1 MESRMLENIG
11 IDPGYLFL
19 AMFVMIVLLFFF
31 TVSVNMK
38 YNRLKSSYNRFMKG
52 KDGKTLEEEMSQKLL
67 ELDQLAEKTGA
78 IENELKQISQQMKEH
93 YQKVGVVRYNAF
105 EGMEHKLSFA
115 LTLLDGDDNGFI
127 LNVMHT
133 QERCYT
139 YMKEVIKGQSFMEL
153 SEEESE
159 SLDRAVFQEA
169 YGLNFKE

>member
-1 MESRMLENIG
+1 MESRMLESIG

-19 AMFVMIVLLFFF
+19 AMFIMIVLLFFF

-38 YNRLKSSYNRFMKG
+38 YNRLKNSYNRFMKG
-52 KDGKTLEEEMSQKLL
+52 KDGKTLEEEMNQKFL
-67 ELDQLAEKTGA
+67 ELDQMAEKTGA
-78 IENELKQISQQMKEH
+78 LESELKEIKQHFKKY
-93 YQKVGVVRYNAF
+93 YQKVGIVRYNAF

-139 YMKEVIKGQSFMEL
+139 YMKEVIKGQSYIEL
-153 SEEESE
+153 CEEEEE
-159 SLDRAVFQEA
+159 SLDRAIFQEA
-169 YGLNFKE
+169 YGLDFKE

>member
-1 MESRMLENIG
+1 MESKMLENIG

-67 ELDQLAEKTGA
+67 ELNQMAEKTGA

-159 SLDRAVFQEA
+159 SLDRAIFQEA

>member
-1 MESRMLENIG
+1 MESKMLENIG

-67 ELDQLAEKTGA
+67 ELNQMAEKTGV
-78 IENELKQISQQMKEH
+78 IENELKQISQQMKEY

-159 SLDRAVFQEA
+159 SLDRAIFQEA